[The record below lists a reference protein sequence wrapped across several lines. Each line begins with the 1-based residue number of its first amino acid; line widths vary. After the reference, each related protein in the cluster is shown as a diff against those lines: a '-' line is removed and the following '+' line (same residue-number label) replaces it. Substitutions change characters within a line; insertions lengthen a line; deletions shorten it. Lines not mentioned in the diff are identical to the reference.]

1 MVVRFYGWR
10 NSQSRSPSLFR
21 EVVMVKMDNVTF
33 GLTMLVV
40 GMGGTLLTLGLMS
53 LIMGALKKVFPYKKE
68 EEKS

>member
-1 MVVRFYGWR
+1 
-10 NSQSRSPSLFR
+10 
-21 EVVMVKMDNVTF
+21 MVKMDNVTF

-68 EEKS
+68 EEERKS